1 MKNLLILALISFI
14 LSPSIGQESLIA
26 DIMQVE
32 AKPVNNGV
40 DVEETKA
47 DYQKKFD
54 DEKAKLDKALE
65 DLNEDY
71 KKSITGLIEGFTKVQ
86 DKGIEQEI
94 HNEKGRVVSA
104 ANSHTVQLKNKKRN
118 AVVQFKNA
126 MSPLI
131 LKFAYHL
138 KDLKK
143 EKKEEIAQLEEE
155 LYQQFEQEY
164 DANRSVITQFKNTD
178 HIAESTSVEV
188 SGGGEEE

>member
-1 MKNLLILALISFI
+1 MKNLFILALSVF
-14 LSPSIGQESLIA
+14 LSSLTVAQESLIS

-40 DVEETKA
+40 DVDETKA

-54 DEKAKLDKALE
+54 DEKAKLDKTLE
-65 DLNEDY
+65 GLNEEY
-71 KKSITGLIEGFTKVQ
+71 KKSITSLIEGFTKVQ
-86 DKGIEQEI
+86 EGGIEQEI
-94 HNEKGRVVSA
+94 RNEKGKVVTN
-104 ANSHTVQLKNKKRN
+104 ANSETVQLKNKKRN

-143 EKKEEIAQLEEE
+143 EKKEEIAQLEADM
-155 LYQQFEQEY
+155 YAQFEEEY
-164 DANRSVITQFKNTD
+164 KANRSVISQFKATN
-178 HIAESTSVEV
+178 HIAESESVEAAP
-188 SGGGEEE
+188 SEME